1 MLWCL
6 TYTTLFFCH
15 VSLYEQ
21 EGKGKGNP
29 GWRVVFGT
37 NRSNQISVL
46 LLIYPVHREVSL
58 KYDSPEK
65 RTQHKKRRARF
76 MCAGCEWWWYGEV
89 EIHLV
94 SCCSNYC
101 NLQKGS
107 PCLQLQLANA
117 SSQLAFPPVQG
128 AIGRRC
134 WQTTTH
140 LPRGLCLAS
149 AATLRFRGERTV
161 RSICELFLWNVSV
174 TNILLAHLQVIHMQ
188 IIFITI

>member
-76 MCAGCEWWWYGEV
+76 MCAGCEWWWYGGGNPPCFMLLELLQPSKRLSMLIAAASQRV
-89 EIHLV
+89 QLACLPPCARCHWAQMLVDHNTPTKRSVSGFGSNTQIQRRTDCSIHL
-94 SCCSNYC
+94 
-101 NLQKGS
+101 
-107 PCLQLQLANA
+107 
-117 SSQLAFPPVQG
+117 
-128 AIGRRC
+128 
-134 WQTTTH
+134 
-140 LPRGLCLAS
+140 
-149 AATLRFRGERTV
+149 
-161 RSICELFLWNVSV
+161 
-174 TNILLAHLQVIHMQ
+174 
-188 IIFITI
+188 